1 MDRRE
6 IYCFP
11 EPPHRRRWKHKKK
24 RPAAKTAE
32 RTWPCPLLKQGRGD
46 VVPVS
51 AEKPSGCRVSDL
63 SSPGGFTVT
72 DSRGLSPHSTC
83 RPGGRSLTRYRICPY
98 YTTPGA
104 VCKEA
109 VLDGQGNQFSRIVQ
123 ISEGFR
129 RQLNIICERGR
140 LEFESALNCLIRLR
154 ANFLSMFRF
163 C

>member
-1 MDRRE
+1 MCGAVVRCGIPPPRLRRGPPPFHKGGKGIGAALE
-6 IYCFP
+6 MFAFDSAIGKP
-11 EPPHRRRWKHKKK
+11 EPGAAPSAPVETQEKTPCGENRRTRLAVP
-24 RPAAKTAE
+24 RL
-32 RTWPCPLLKQGRGD
+32 RRGRGN

-109 VLDGQGNQFSRIVQ
+109 VSNAQRNQFCV
-123 ISEGFR
+123 
-129 RQLNIICERGR
+129 C
-140 LEFESALNCLIRLR
+140 R
-154 ANFLSMFRF
+154 AR
-163 C
+163 